1 MVSILLSLILL
12 NNELKM
18 ICWCWEKNDNCARTL
33 RQLEGAP
40 LLLLHLGLALHL
52 PTSPPLQLGL
62 HLLLQ
67 LHLASKPMRTQHYP
81 WSHCFWC
88 IHKSPPYHLLFPNS
102 GFPCP
107 LGPNFPSV
115 GLGRFSRGVLPGL
128 VRAGYCHNEP
138 NKGVRA
144 QWWRRARLTHHHW
157 PARAARPAS
166 ATHHCHQKHPRA
178 LIGQEAL
185 WARRAWLARPIGRER
200 RTAAASM
207 LSCNDFAPEEDL
219 GSLNAHPPLPS
230 IHF

>member
-1 MVSILLSLILL
+1 MIVEQEPWGNWKEHLSSFSTLA
-12 NNELKM
+12 
-18 ICWCWEKNDNCARTL
+18 CWFSTS
-33 RQLEGAP
+33 P
-40 LLLLHLGLALHL
+40 LLHL
-52 PTSPPLQLGL
+52 SN
-62 HLLLQ
+62 
-67 LHLASKPMRTQHYP
+67 LASTCCCNSTLLPNPCGPNIVLDPTV
-81 WSHCFWC
+81 FWFL
-88 IHKSPPYHLLFPNS
+88 HKFPPYHSLFPNS
-102 GFPCP
+102 GFPCL
-107 LGPNFPSV
+107 LGLDFPSV
-115 GLGRFSRGVLPGL
+115 GLGWFSRGVLPGL